1 MCTYALGCEF
11 FKEYR
16 ENDHL
21 AEGLRYD
28 WSQVSSCLVFYFMYF
43 LLPKL

>member
-1 MCTYALGCEF
+1 MFIGCEF

-21 AEGLRYD
+21 AQGLHYD
-28 WSQVSSCLVFYFMYF
+28 WSQVFQLPDKIYF
-43 LLPKL
+43 LFIKCFS